1 MDRKYLIG
9 KVTFTLR
16 YDKRVHEK
24 LKLIA
29 IDCNSTVTKLVVQAI
44 KNFIKDYE
52 ENK

>member
-9 KVTFTLR
+9 KSTFTLR
-16 YDKRVHEK
+16 YDKKVHER
-24 LKLIA
+24 LKVIA

-44 KNFIKDYE
+44 KNFIKEYE